1 MIDGMGGAITVDV
14 EWNHELKSWQKLLRC
29 WFGRSQGREV
39 FFLYDTEKLKALS
52 GEFYLQTSAWE
63 K

>member
-52 GEFYLQTSAWE
+52 
-63 K
+63 